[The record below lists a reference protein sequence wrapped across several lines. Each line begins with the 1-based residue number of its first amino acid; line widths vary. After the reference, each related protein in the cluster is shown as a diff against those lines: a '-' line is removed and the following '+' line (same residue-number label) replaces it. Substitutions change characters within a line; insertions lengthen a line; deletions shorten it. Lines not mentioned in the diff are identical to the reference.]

1 MTTPS
6 DRTHLL
12 DAAERA
18 ALATDGYVL
27 RERAFGTD
35 EVAAI
40 VDASEHLLR
49 AVAEGRRGNRYEV
62 GSYVF
67 EPDLTAELMVKWEA
81 GTDVVH
87 GLEPFAHLSEPLA
100 VLAVDPRL
108 VDPMVELT
116 GDPDPVLFTEKLNL
130 KRPHHGGRNP
140 LHQDLPYWSD
150 AAHPTR
156 TATAMVFLDDADLG
170 NGTLEVV
177 PGSHRDGPWRT
188 RADGDAFGRLEI
200 DPALEVGL
208 VTVPIEVPAGSVVY
222 FGSTLVHRSAPNTS
236 DRERRSILYSY
247 QPAGAPHM
255 RDLLRRMKA
264 ST

>member
-1 MTTPS
+1 MTN
-6 DRTHLL
+6 RTQML
-12 DAAERA
+12 DDAEQAGLER
-18 ALATDGYVL
+18 DGYVL
-27 RERAFGTD
+27 REGAFDGD

-40 VDASEHLLR
+40 VDACEHLLR
-49 AVAEGRRGNRYEV
+49 AVAEGRRGKRYEV

-67 EPDLTAELMVKWEA
+67 EPDVTAELMVKWEA

-87 GLEPFAHLSEPLA
+87 GLEPFVHLSEPLA
-100 VLAVDPRL
+100 LLGLDPRF
-108 VDPMVELT
+108 VDPMVALT
-116 GDPDPVLFTEKLNL
+116 GDPDPSLFTEKLNL

-150 AAHPTR
+150 ATHPTR
-156 TATAMVFLDDADLG
+156 TATAMLFLDDADLG

-177 PGSHRDGPWRT
+177 PGSHRDGRWRNRT
-188 RADGDAFGRLEI
+188 DGDAFGKLEI
-200 DPALEVGL
+200 DPALEAGL
-208 VTVPIEVPAGSVVY
+208 EMVPIEVPAGSVVY

-236 DRERRSILYSY
+236 DRERRSLLYSY